1 MTKGRLMRGKPLL
14 REKKLDR
21 RVNIMKR
28 GDLVGVDVLGDFVE
42 VVN

>member
-1 MTKGRLMRGKPLL
+1 MRGKLLL

-28 GDLVGVDVLGDFVE
+28 GDLVGVDVGGSF
-42 VVN
+42 